1 MNVKVL
7 TNKQDP
13 SDAYFVRQKVF
24 VEEQQ
29 VDVEQEIDE
38 YDSEA
43 LHLVVYKGTAPIGAG
58 RFRMVED
65 YGKAERI
72 CVLSSYRKDGV
83 GKLLMD
89 KLEEIAAEH
98 EIEKIKL
105 HAQAHAEGF
114 YKKLGYVTVSGEFMD
129 AGIPHVEMVKKLS
142 KKH

>member
-1 MNVKVL
+1 MNIKVL

-65 YGKAERI
+65 YGKAE
-72 CVLSSYRKDGV
+72 
-83 GKLLMD
+83 
-89 KLEEIAAEH
+89 
-98 EIEKIKL
+98 
-105 HAQAHAEGF
+105 
-114 YKKLGYVTVSGEFMD
+114 
-129 AGIPHVEMVKKLS
+129 
-142 KKH
+142 